1 MNKYYPPVMEVIKIT
16 DIDVVRTSDPTI
28 GTEDEEE
35 AW

>member
-16 DIDVVRTSDPTI
+16 SLDVVRTSNPEI
-28 GTEDEEE
+28 GVEDEEE